1 MKKKFS
7 SGIEFCSGVE
17 LPHSLSQMKKKFSSG
32 VELPHSLRNVKWMML
47 GARCRNIIPLILLV
61 TFFLVVAL
69 PLQAQTTIP
78 IPKVSIGIDKAT
90 KPQDVAV
97 TLQILFFMTILSLA
111 PAILIMTTS
120 FPRIIIA
127 LYFLKQALGT
137 ATMPPSQLL
146 IGLALFLTFFVMAPT
161 WSKVNETAFQ
171 PYMRNEISLDSAY
184 AIGVK
189 PIRAFMLRQTREKDL
204 AMVVHLANLERPQT
218 PNDLPTHVI
227 IPACAIS
234 EMRIGFE
241 IGFLIFI
248 PFIMIDI
255 IVASVLMSMG
265 MFMLP
270 PVMISLPMKIL
281 LFVLVDGWYLLVGS
295 LVQSFK

>member
-1 MKKKFS
+1 MKRLLIFGVIFFCLFS
-7 SGIEFCSGVE
+7 IV
-17 LPHSLSQMKKKFSSG
+17 PSL
-32 VELPHSLRNVKWMML
+32 H
-47 GARCRNIIPLILLV
+47 
-61 TFFLVVAL
+61 
-69 PLQAQTTIP
+69 AQTTIP
-78 IPKVSIGIDKAT
+78 IPKVTFGIDSAT

-97 TLQILFFMTILSLA
+97 TLQILFFMTILTLA
-111 PAILIMTTS
+111 PAILIMTTA

-137 ATMPPSQLL
+137 QTMPPSQLL

-161 WSKVNETAFQ
+161 WSKVNDAALQ
-171 PYMRNEISLDSAY
+171 PYLKNKITLDSAY

-189 PIRAFMLRQTREKDL
+189 PIRDFMLRQTREKDL
-204 AMVVHLANLERPQT
+204 AMMVHLAHLKRPNT
-218 PNDLPTHVI
+218 PDDIPTYVV
-227 IPACAIS
+227 IPAFAIS

-248 PFIMIDI
+248 PFMMIDM

-265 MFMLP
+265 MMMVP
-270 PVMISLPMKIL
+270 PMMISLPMKIL

-295 LVQSFK
+295 LVQSFR

>member
-1 MKKKFS
+1 MKQFLVLGLIAICLFS
-7 SGIEFCSGVE
+7 SV
-17 LPHSLSQMKKKFSSG
+17 P
-32 VELPHSLRNVKWMML
+32 NV
-47 GARCRNIIPLILLV
+47 N
-61 TFFLVVAL
+61 
-69 PLQAQTTIP
+69 AQTSVP
-78 IPKVSIGIDKAT
+78 IPRVTLGIDKAT

-97 TLQILFFMTILSLA
+97 TLQILFFMTILTLA
-111 PAILIMTTS
+111 PAILIMTTA

-137 ATMPPSQLL
+137 ASVPPAQLL
-146 IGLALFLTFFVMAPT
+146 IGLALFLTFFIMAPT

-171 PYMRNEISLDSAY
+171 PYLKSEISLDSAY
-184 AIGVK
+184 SIGVK

-204 AMVVHLANLERPQT
+204 AMMVHTANLDRPNA
-218 PNDLPTHVI
+218 PDDIPTYVI
-227 IPACAIS
+227 IPAFAIS

-241 IGFLIFI
+241 IGFLIFV
-248 PFIMIDI
+248 PFIMIDM

-265 MFMLP
+265 MMMLP
-270 PVMISLPMKIL
+270 PMMISLPMKIL

>member
-1 MKKKFS
+1 MNKV
-7 SGIEFCSGVE
+7 IAAV
-17 LPHSLSQMKKKFSSG
+17 
-32 VELPHSLRNVKWMML
+32 
-47 GARCRNIIPLILLV
+47 LILIC
-61 TFFLVVAL
+61 FLGTTPSL
-69 PLQAQTTIP
+69 NAQTTIP
-78 IPKVSIGIDKAT
+78 IPKVTLGVDKAT

-97 TLQILFFMTILSLA
+97 TIQILFFMTILTLA
-111 PAILIMTTS
+111 PAILIMTTA

-127 LYFLKQALGT
+127 LYFSNRRSERRPCLRLQF
-137 ATMPPSQLL
+137 L

-184 AIGVK
+184 SVGVK
-189 PIRAFMLRQTREKDL
+189 PIRAFMLRQAREKDL
-204 AMVVHLANLERPQT
+204 AMMVHLANLDRPQT
-218 PNDLPTHVI
+218 PDDVPTYVI
-227 IPACAIS
+227 IPAFAIS

-248 PFIMIDI
+248 PFIMIDM

-265 MFMLP
+265 MMMLP
-270 PVMISLPMKIL
+270 PMMISLPMKIL

>member
-1 MKKKFS
+1 MNTATAKMN
-7 SGIEFCSGVE
+7 
-17 LPHSLSQMKKKFSSG
+17 SLGKN
-32 VELPHSLRNVKWMML
+32 R
-47 GARCRNIIPLILLV
+47 RIIVPLFV
-61 TFFLVVAL
+61 FLVGILAVA
-69 PLQAQTTIP
+69 PSAQAQTSIP
-78 IPKVSIGIDKAT
+78 IPKVTLGIDKAT

-111 PAILIMTTS
+111 PAILIMTTA

-137 ATMPPSQLL
+137 QTMPPAQLL

-161 WSKVNETAFQ
+161 WSKVNETALQ
-171 PYMRNEISLDSAY
+171 PYMKNEMTLDSAY
-184 AIGVK
+184 NVGVK
-189 PIRAFMLRQTREKDL
+189 PVREFMLRQTREKDL
-204 AMVVHLANLERPQT
+204 AMMTHLASLDRPRT
-218 PNDLPTHVI
+218 PDDLPTYVI
-227 IPACAIS
+227 IPAFAIS

-248 PFIMIDI
+248 PFVMIDM

-265 MFMLP
+265 MMMLP
-270 PVMISLPMKIL
+270 PMMISLPMKIL

>member
-1 MKKKFS
+1 MKKAVSVIMILACVVF
-7 SGIEFCSGVE
+7 VA
-17 LPHSLSQMKKKFSSG
+17 PSL
-32 VELPHSLRNVKWMML
+32 N
-47 GARCRNIIPLILLV
+47 
-61 TFFLVVAL
+61 
-69 PLQAQTTIP
+69 AQTTIP
-78 IPKVSIGIDKAT
+78 IPKVSIGVDKAT

-111 PAILIMTTS
+111 PAILIMTTA

-184 AIGVK
+184 NVGVQ
-189 PIRAFMLRQTREKDL
+189 PVRDFMLRQTREKDL
-204 AMVVHLANLERPQT
+204 AMMTHLANLDRPRT
-218 PNDLPTHVI
+218 PADLPTYVV
-227 IPACAIS
+227 IPAFAIS

-248 PFIMIDI
+248 PFIMIDM
-255 IVASVLMSMG
+255 IVASILMSMG
-265 MFMLP
+265 MMMLP
-270 PVMISLPMKIL
+270 PMMISLPMKIL

>member
-1 MKKKFS
+1 MKKVLIF
-7 SGIEFCSGVE
+7 GV
-17 LPHSLSQMKKKFSSG
+17 LFVCLFAVVPSL
-32 VELPHSLRNVKWMML
+32 H
-47 GARCRNIIPLILLV
+47 
-61 TFFLVVAL
+61 
-69 PLQAQTTIP
+69 AQTTVP
-78 IPKVSIGIDKAT
+78 IPKVTFGVGTAS

-111 PAILIMTTS
+111 PAILIMTTA

-137 ATMPPSQLL
+137 QSMPPSQLL

-161 WSKVNETAFQ
+161 WSKVNDEAFQ
-171 PYMRNEISLDSAY
+171 PYLKNKITLDSAY

-189 PIRAFMLRQTREKDL
+189 AIRDFMLRQTREKDL
-204 AMVVHLANLERPQT
+204 AMMVHLAHLKRPET
-218 PNDLPTHVI
+218 PDDIPTYVI
-227 IPACAIS
+227 IPAFAIS

-248 PFIMIDI
+248 PFMMIDM

-265 MFMLP
+265 MMMVP
-270 PVMISLPMKIL
+270 PMMISLPMKIL

-295 LVQSFK
+295 LVQGFR

>member
-1 MKKKFS
+1 MRKVLVF
-7 SGIEFCSGVE
+7 GV
-17 LPHSLSQMKKKFSSG
+17 
-32 VELPHSLRNVKWMML
+32 
-47 GARCRNIIPLILLV
+47 ILLCLF
-61 TFFLVVAL
+61 TVVPAL
-69 PLQAQTTIP
+69 HAQTTIP
-78 IPKVSIGIDKAT
+78 IPKVTFGIGTAT

-111 PAILIMTTS
+111 PAILIMTTA

-137 ATMPPSQLL
+137 QSMPPSQLL

-161 WSKVNETAFQ
+161 WSKVNDTAFQ
-171 PYMRNEISLDSAY
+171 PYLKNKITLDSAY
-184 AIGVK
+184 AVGIK
-189 PIRAFMLRQTREKDL
+189 PIRDFMLRQTREKDL
-204 AMVVHLANLERPQT
+204 AMMVHLAHLKRPNT
-218 PNDLPTHVI
+218 PDDIPTYVV
-227 IPACAIS
+227 IPAFAIS

-248 PFIMIDI
+248 PFMMIDM

-265 MFMLP
+265 MMMVP
-270 PVMISLPMKIL
+270 PMMISLPMKIL

-295 LVQSFK
+295 LVQGFR

>member
-1 MKKKFS
+1 MASVRKRYVAEMKR
-7 SGIEFCSGVE
+7 
-17 LPHSLSQMKKKFSSG
+17 SLAA
-32 VELPHSLRNVKWMML
+32 V
-47 GARCRNIIPLILLV
+47 LILICL
-61 TFFLVVAL
+61 FGVAPSL
-69 PLQAQTTIP
+69 HAQTSIP
-78 IPKVSIGIDKAT
+78 IPKVTLGVDKAT

-111 PAILIMTTS
+111 PAILIMTTA

-171 PYMRNEISLDSAY
+171 PYMKNQISLDSAY
-184 AIGVK
+184 SVGVK

-204 AMVVHLANLERPQT
+204 AMMVHLANLDRPQT
-218 PNDLPTHVI
+218 PDDVPTYVI
-227 IPACAIS
+227 VPAFAIS

-248 PFIMIDI
+248 PFIMIDM

-265 MFMLP
+265 MMMLP
-270 PVMISLPMKIL
+270 PMMISLPMKIL